1 MPTISPR
8 HSSRAAA
15 APHPPCHPPAPGTA
29 GFGLCAA
36 WSSTCCAGAGR
47 PRGAVAL
54 SINRPGL
61 NTEAA
66 A

>member
-1 MPTISPR
+1 MPTIFPR

-36 WSSTCCAGAGR
+36 WNSTCYAWAGR
-47 PRGAVAL
+47 PRSAL
-54 SINRPGL
+54 AIANHRPSL
-61 NTEAA
+61 NTEVAP
-66 A
+66 